1 MNKRYLLILIF
12 GLVLFVA
19 CDPNRVYDKSKKIT
33 EGNWKIGEIIK
44 FDVDIHDTLSYHNFY
59 INIRNKSTYPYRN
72 LFLFLNTVF
81 PDNRIARDTLECILA
96 DEKGNWLGNGLGDLK
111 DNQILFRK
119 GVRFPH
125 SGMYSF
131 ELEHAMYDSTL
142 TGISDI
148 GIRIEKLP

>member
-1 MNKRYLLILIF
+1 MKSPYLIF
-12 GLVLFVA
+12 FIFCMMLFMS
-19 CDPNRVYDKSKKIT
+19 CDQNRVYDKSKKLT
-33 EGNWKIGEIIK
+33 EANWKIGEVVK
-44 FDVDIHDTLSYHNFY
+44 FDVPISDTLSYHNFY
-59 INIRNKSTYPYRN
+59 INIRNKSTYSYCN
-72 LFLFLNTVF
+72 LYLFLNTVF
-81 PDNRIARDTLECILA
+81 PDNKIARDTLDCILA

-148 GIRIEKLP
+148 GIRIEKLK